1 MAAEEF
7 STPSPE
13 DLLAQAR
20 ANDRVVGF
28 KAYLDVDTISVEP
41 GRVVVRL
48 PFRPELAARRADI
61 FHGGALSAL
70 ADAAAATAL
79 NSVRPPSDED
89 WLSIATTDLHLSY
102 HSGAAGDVQAVAT
115 VRTLTRRV
123 AYVQVD
129 IVDCTTQELRAAGS
143 VTLLIRRRS

>member
-1 MAAEEF
+1 MAAEDA
-7 STPSPE
+7 TPESHA
-13 DLLAQAR
+13 DLLAKAR

-28 KAYLDVDTISVEP
+28 KAYLDVDTLSVEP

-48 PFRPELAARRADI
+48 PFRPELAARRPDI

-79 NSVRPPSDED
+79 NSVRPPDDED

-102 HSGAAGDVQAVAT
+102 HSGAVGDVQAIAT

-129 IVDCTTQELRAAGS
+129 IVDSETQQLRAAGS
-143 VTLLIRRRS
+143 VTLLIRRRA